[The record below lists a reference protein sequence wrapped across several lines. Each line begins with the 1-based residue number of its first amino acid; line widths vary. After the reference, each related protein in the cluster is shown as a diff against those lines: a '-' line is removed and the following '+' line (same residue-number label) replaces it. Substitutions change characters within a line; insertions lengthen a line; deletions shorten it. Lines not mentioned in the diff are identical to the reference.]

1 MNDLQTIETVA
12 AQGIT
17 DDLVSLKATWDKAV
31 ETCSQMEMELSV
43 VAEQML
49 RASELGNFDRLA
61 RLTQRRQELQA
72 KLPPTQIES
81 MRAASAFHT
90 SVVAAKGAEAATVSA
105 AVEKLA
111 AKIAEEKVELEKLEL
126 MHFNLLSE
134 RRESKTALS
143 HLDQQLKQFAASQN
157 SATGKKD

>member
-1 MNDLQTIETVA
+1 MNDFQTAETVA
-12 AQGIT
+12 AQGIP
-17 DDLVSLKATWDKAV
+17 DDLTSLKATWDRAV
-31 ETCSQMEMELSV
+31 ETCNQVEVELSV

-49 RASELGNFDRLA
+49 RASDVSNFDQLA

-72 KLPPTQIES
+72 KLPPAQIER

-90 SVVAAKGAEAATVSA
+90 SVVAAKGEEAVTVSA
-105 AVEKLA
+105 AVEELA
-111 AKIAEEKVELEKLEL
+111 ARIAEEKVELEKLEL

-143 HLDQQLKQFAASQN
+143 HLDQQLKQFADSQN
-157 SATGKKD
+157 KAAGK